1 MFTDRIVEHP
11 GRVVMTPVSGE
22 TNTYDMTRAEGTVTE
37 EGTPLNAANL
47 NAEISAMIAAA
58 VEPIANSVQSGRIRI
73 TVPTANVARTVSV
86 TFPRPFDDVP
96 NVAVTPITGGPQ
108 ACYTAINNITTTGFS
123 IVFYRTTATDTTVC
137 WIAHA

>member
-58 VEPIANSVQSGRIRI
+58 VEPVANSVQSGRIRI

-86 TFPRPFDDVP
+86 TFPRAFDDVP
-96 NVAVTPITGGPQ
+96 NVVATPITAGPQ
-108 ACYTAINNITTTGFS
+108 ACYTAVNNITTTGFS